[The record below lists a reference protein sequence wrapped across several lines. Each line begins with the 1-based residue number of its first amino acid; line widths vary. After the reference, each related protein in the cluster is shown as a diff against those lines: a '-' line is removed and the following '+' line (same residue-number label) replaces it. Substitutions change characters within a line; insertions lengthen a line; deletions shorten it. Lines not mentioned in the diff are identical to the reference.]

1 MAVMGVETQLAVL
14 ASKMDDQSAQLVRVE
29 KRLDRLNMW
38 VLGTFGSIVVSVIL
52 ALGARSLGL

>member
-1 MAVMGVETQLAVL
+1 MAVMSVEAQLAVL